1 MDNFNTT
8 KWFKDQYL
16 KEAYSKLNEES
27 ISPYEMEKEDDIQ
40 KLVKTINDE
49 TGLEFDDSVRGSMS
63 DGRRGYYI
71 RMAGRGN
78 HYFEGD
84 DVLNLKKAFEEVN
97 KITDKF
103 DYEYGSVSD
112 YETDIDDD
120 RTWAASVSFFAL
132 PKKEKEKLNEGV
144 EKSMFTFL
152 NDLRDSGIT
161 NMFGAG
167 SYLEDEFG
175 LDKRE
180 AREVLAKW
188 MRSFEKDKNE
198 IDRDRI
204 FMKGR
209 VNEIHS
215 KSKKLADDY
224 SIDELKDRLSQL
236 YRDMEQEA
244 EPEGGPISDQYADE
258 ITFHEDAIRLKKGPI
273 KKDVPYDVAIGK
285 MTQDEYDTVVSKD
298 KFNKS
303 SQFDR
308 MNEGEW
314 TYEFGELDEDEK
326 PSPERVSKM
335 IQMHGKSKE
344 EADKIVKQL
353 VALGKNNPQKE
364 QELTEK
370 LCKKGEAYRKK
381 RMAAGEKSSAYLS
394 GRAVKV
400 CKGDMK
406 G

>member
-8 KWFKDQYL
+8 KWFKSQYL

-40 KLVKTINDE
+40 KLIKTINSE

-63 DGRRGYYI
+63 NGRKGYYI

-78 HYFEGD
+78 HYFEDD
-84 DVLNLKKAFEEVN
+84 DVLKLKKAFEEIN

-103 DYEYGSVSD
+103 DYEYSSVSD

-120 RTWAASVSFFAL
+120 RTWAASVSFFAE
-132 PKKEKEKLNEGV
+132 PKKNKLNE
-144 EKSMFTFL
+144 
-152 NDLRDSGIT
+152 
-161 NMFGAG
+161 
-167 SYLEDEFG
+167 
-175 LDKRE
+175 
-180 AREVLAKW
+180 
-188 MRSFEKDKNE
+188 
-198 IDRDRI
+198 
-204 FMKGR
+204 
-209 VNEIHS
+209 IHY
-215 KSKKLADDY
+215 KSKELADDY
-224 SIDELKDRLSQL
+224 SIGELKDRLSQL

-308 MNEGEW
+308 MDEGEW
-314 TYEFGELDEDEK
+314 TYEFGELDEIKETLRFIK
-326 PSPERVSKM
+326 ENNPEFNN
-335 IQMHGKSKE
+335 E
-344 EADKIVKQL
+344 EIKTEFHEIVKSGNTL
-353 VALGKNNPQKE
+353 NEELCAKGK
-364 QELTEK
+364 
-370 LCKKGEAYRKK
+370 AYRKK

-394 GRAVKV
+394 GRAVRV

>member
-1 MDNFNTT
+1 
-8 KWFKDQYL
+8 
-16 KEAYSKLNEES
+16 
-27 ISPYEMEKEDDIQ
+27 
-40 KLVKTINDE
+40 
-49 TGLEFDDSVRGSMS
+49 
-63 DGRRGYYI
+63 
-71 RMAGRGN
+71 MAGRGN

-132 PKKEKEKLNEGV
+132 PKKEKLNEGV

-180 AREVLAKW
+180 AREILAKW
-188 MRSFEKDKNE
+188 MRSFEEDKNE

-204 FMKGR
+204 FMKGK
-209 VNEIHS
+209 VNEIKIS
-215 KSKKLADDY
+215 SQAA
-224 SIDELKDRLSQL
+224 ELVDGYELEDLERNLEQI

-244 EPEGGPISDQYADE
+244 EPEGGPIADQYADE
-258 ITFHEDAIRLKKGPI
+258 IHAHEEAIRFIKSKG
-273 KKDVPYDVAIGK
+273 KEQAQMSYDVAVGK
-285 MTQDEYDTVVSKD
+285 ITQDEYDTVVSKD
-298 KFNKS
+298 QFNKS

-308 MNEGEW
+308 MDEGEW

-353 VALGKNNPQKE
+353 VALGKKNPQKE